1 MMPLAELA
9 EDAYKERQRLVLS
22 QQPPL
27 KNIRAFM
34 ETGRSGF

>member
-9 EDAYKERQRLVLS
+9 KDVSKDRPRFVVP
-22 QQPPL
+22 QQTPL
-27 KNIRAFM
+27 ENIRAFM